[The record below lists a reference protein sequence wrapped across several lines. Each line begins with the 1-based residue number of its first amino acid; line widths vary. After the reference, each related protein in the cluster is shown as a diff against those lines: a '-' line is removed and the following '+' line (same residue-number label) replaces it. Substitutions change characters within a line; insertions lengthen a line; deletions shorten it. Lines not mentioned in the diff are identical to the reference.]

1 MAKNVSSGVAAA
13 VVVGGD
19 GEARLNHE
27 GIRDQ
32 QSTKMKFILIK
43 EHVRRRDK
51 AFCCSVN

>member
-27 GIRDQ
+27 GIKDQ